1 MSKITKKQ
9 IQEIIELRTQGLT
22 LKEIAEQYQ
31 VSLQAIGKLLRKN
44 QKKDELDGI
53 FLNYD
58 FTEKE
63 LIEIFI
69 NLMRRIK

>member
-9 IQEIIELRTQGLT
+9 IQEIVELRNQGLK
-22 LKEIAEQYQ
+22 LKEIAERYP
-31 VSLQAIGKLLRKN
+31 VSLQAIGNILRN
-44 QKKDELDGI
+44 QKKDELNGI

-63 LIEIFI
+63 LVEIFI
-69 NLMRRIK
+69 NLMSRIK